1 MLTIRYRGG
10 FKTHQPGHRILY
22 GSKKGFVFMPL
33 ELMITLILVLP
44 VFILLAV
51 FVCYLNIGR
60 TFGNVKENRRGQVAA
75 RNRL

>member
-1 MLTIRYRGG
+1 
-10 FKTHQPGHRILY
+10 
-22 GSKKGFVFMPL
+22 MPL

-60 TFGNVKENRRGQVAA
+60 IFGNTRESRRVKTAA
-75 RNRL
+75 SRN